1 MDKKNEGYSAQYTT
15 GPKNSRTYEQEII
28 EQSKPK
34 EEGAKWRKRG
44 KLKAQI
50 GSQLYILLEA

>member
-34 EEGAKWRKRG
+34 EEGAK
-44 KLKAQI
+44 
-50 GSQLYILLEA
+50 